1 MQEISGKDRFTWEP
15 FFKLWKTKRLRN
27 NGPAFLGFVL
37 AINIG
42 SVVSPASSKIIRCFT
57 PYTYSAGAGVVE
69 INFDFHQGNIRVL
82 KPSAQYVFCGTHLP
96 KNIFPTHFLSY
107 TLSAHTGM
115 RLTYAKNYSKTK
127 RDGTLRFYKN
137 EMRKVNC
144 NGHAV
149 TRNLR
154 AETASKS
161 V

>member
-15 FFKLWKTKRLRN
+15 FFKLWKTKRLCN

-57 PYTYSAGAGVVE
+57 PYTYTAGVVE

-82 KPSAQYVFCGTHLP
+82 KPSAEYVLLVFCGTHLP

-115 RLTYAKNYSKTK
+115 RLTYAKKNTARPKEMARWGFTRTK
-127 RDGTLRFYKN
+127 SNSQLQWPR
-137 EMRKVNC
+137 C
-144 NGHAV
+144 NKK
-149 TRNLR
+149 LKSR
-154 AETASKS
+154 AS